1 MVAFAFALGTAS
13 ALAAAAHATD
23 GARANGAP
31 HAVVGARASGGAH
44 AVAGAPVIPA
54 ARAASDYSSGPAT
67 RGGPPP
73 DRLRDAI
80 LEDARAAARRAGR
93 IPPAADARL
102 DWAMTDLAR
111 HLGADELP
119 EQEAVAF
126 LLAHYGLIEPS
137 PHFFFARA
145 SPGTDDEIRAR
156 AGEELAA
163 ALHAGAVGRIGIG
176 IDRGGAELRV
186 VAGFQETPI
195 VLGAPIPRRL
205 RLGGRARVA
214 ARIDA
219 AYRDPEL
226 AVTAPDGRVH
236 EDPPSRGRDLDG
248 ELRCDADGRYQ
259 VEIVATGAVGPTVL
273 ANFPV
278 YCEVA
283 PPVVWNEGV
292 GMRQGSA
299 EPTLAE
305 QEIVALVNRD
315 RAHAGLSPVTVDAR
329 LAAIARA
336 HCQDMVDHDFVGH
349 VSKRTGNAADRVRR
363 AGLSPE
369 LLFEN
374 VARAYSSI
382 GAESGFLGS
391 PGHRGNMLDPRARRI
406 GVGVVFGPLVSGAR
420 PLFVTELLT
429 S

>member
-1 MVAFAFALGTAS
+1 VVLGLACALAS
-13 ALAAAAHATD
+13 AAQATGNADRGSGGKRAPGGAQPSGGAPAGAEAPVVPAAAAATIYM
-23 GARANGAP
+23 A
-31 HAVVGARASGGAH
+31 
-44 AVAGAPVIPA
+44 
-54 ARAASDYSSGPAT
+54 GPAN
-67 RGGPPP
+67 RRGPPP

-93 IPPAADARL
+93 TPPVADARL

-126 LLAHYGLIEPS
+126 LLAHYGLVEPS

-145 SPGTDDEIRAR
+145 SPGADEEIRAR
-156 AGEELAA
+156 AGQELAA

-176 IDRGGAELRV
+176 IDRAGAELHV

-195 VLGAPIPRRL
+195 VLEAPIPRRL

-226 AVTAPDGRVH
+226 AITAPDGRVH
-236 EDPPSRGRDLDG
+236 EEPPARGRNLDG

-283 PPVVWNEGV
+283 PPLVWTEGV

-299 EPTLAE
+299 DPARAE

-315 RAHAGLSPVTVDAR
+315 RARAGLAPVTVDAR

-349 VSKRTGNAADRVRR
+349 VSRRTGDAADRARR
-363 AGLSPE
+363 AGLSPA

-374 VARAYSSI
+374 IARAYSPAQ
-382 GAESGFLGS
+382 AESGFLGS

-406 GVGVVFGPLVSGAR
+406 GVGVVFGPEVTGAR
-420 PLFVTELLT
+420 PMLVTELL
-429 S
+429 SS